1 MGGAAWC
8 DSRSLAEAASR
19 RARCTYGVADPL
31 DPRGAEDA
39 SVLTLAL
46 AIAFDDPLVTALSLG
61 PVECGVRETEH
72 SLWVA

>member
-31 DPRGAEDA
+31 DARGAEDE
-39 SVLTLAL
+39 SVCAL
-46 AIAFDDPLVTALSLG
+46 DLDDPLVTPLSLG
-61 PVECGVRETEH
+61 PVECGVREAEH
-72 SLWVA
+72 SL